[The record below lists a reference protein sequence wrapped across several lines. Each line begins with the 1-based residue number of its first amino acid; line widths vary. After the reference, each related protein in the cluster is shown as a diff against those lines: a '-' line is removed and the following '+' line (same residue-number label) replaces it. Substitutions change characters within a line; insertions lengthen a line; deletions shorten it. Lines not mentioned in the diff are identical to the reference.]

1 MARRSI
7 SIDEKIEKQKEIT
20 FALKDKYEAA
30 VAKLDDL
37 IQKKKA
43 MQKDELMRA
52 IENSDKSIE
61 EIFAFVTEKSE
72 SDD

>member
-43 MQKDELMRA
+43 MQKNELMKA
-52 IENSDKSIE
+52 IENNDKSIE
-61 EIFAFVTEKSE
+61 EILAFVTEKSE

>member
-43 MQKDELMRA
+43 MQKNELMNA

-61 EIFAFVTEKSE
+61 EILAFVTEKPE
-72 SDD
+72 SND

>member
-1 MARRSI
+1 MSKRRRKQSN
-7 SIDEKIEKQKEIT
+7 QKEIA

-43 MQKDELMRA
+43 VQHDELMKA

-61 EIFAFVTEKSE
+61 KIMAFVIEKSE

>member
-7 SIDEKIEKQKEIT
+7 TIDEKIEKQKEIT
-20 FALKDKYEAA
+20 FALKDKYEVA

-43 MQKDELMRA
+43 MQKDELIKA

-61 EIFAFVTEKSE
+61 EIMAFVTGII
-72 SDD
+72 

>member
-7 SIDEKIEKQKEIT
+7 TIDEKIEKQKEIT
-20 FALKDKYEAA
+20 FALKNKYEAA

-43 MQKDELMRA
+43 MQKDELIKA

-61 EIFAFVTEKSE
+61 EIMAFVTEKSE
-72 SDD
+72 SGD